1 MPSFKGISEIIIQP
15 FTDSAGYR
23 FHFTTC
29 NSVSSNDGFIP
40 YSLTIASV
48 TVTAKTS
55 GGVEETT
62 LVYDTTL
69 TTPDV
74 DLALSWPANGAG
86 RYSLRFALTLSDT
99 SVMEADFFRV
109 RAVNL

>member
-1 MPSFKGISEIIIQP
+1 MPSFKGTSEIIIQP
-15 FTDSAGYR
+15 FTNSAGYR
-23 FHFTTC
+23 FHFTTA
-29 NSVSSNDGFIP
+29 STSSANDGFIP
-40 YSLTIASV
+40 FSLTIASV

-86 RYSLRFALTLSDT
+86 RYSLRFALTLSDGG
-99 SVMEADFFRV
+99 VMEADFSRV
-109 RAVNL
+109 RATDL